1 MTAPDPDRPAL
12 SPRAHLYDRL
22 PVTDDVD
29 WWCRLADGS
38 PDGRVLELGAGTG
51 RLTRSLADHADVVAV
66 DHDATAIARL
76 RDRCADAPH
85 PVTGVVADVTTLDLG
100 DTFGVVALPV
110 SLLNEVPTL
119 AGRRATV
126 AAAAAHCR
134 PDGCVAF
141 ALLNPLWLL
150 AGGRSRGTI
159 EGSDGTRVRLDARHR
174 ATDVWHQQARAR
186 LAYRFDDGERIED
199 ELDAAAVF
207 PVELSLLL
215 EANGLEVVEA
225 WGAEPGRSQ
234 PEADD
239 GAWHVLA
246 RFAT

>member
-1 MTAPDPDRPAL
+1 MTTPDPGPL

-29 WWCRLADGS
+29 WWCDLVAAS

-51 RLTRSLADHADVVAV
+51 RLTRRLAEHAEVVAV

-76 RDRCADAPH
+76 RQRTADTPR
-85 PVTGVVADVTTLDLG
+85 PVRGVEADVTTLALD

-110 SLLNEVPTL
+110 SLLNEVPSL
-119 AGRRATV
+119 DGRRATV

-150 AGGRSRGTI
+150 AGGRSRGVI
-159 EGSDGTRVRLDARHR
+159 EGSDGTRVRLEARHR
-174 ATDVWHQQARAR
+174 ATDVWTQQARAH
-186 LAYRFDDGERIED
+186 LAYRFEDGERIED

-207 PVELSLLL
+207 PVELDLMLG
-215 EANGLEVVEA
+215 AVGMQVVEA
-225 WGAEPGRSQ
+225 WGAEPGRSA

-246 RFAT
+246 RFA